1 MIPGRSNPESRGPAG
16 AVAPSGPTR
25 GSPAGSNLPNPST
38 LFRARPASHEL
49 TSLDERLGLLLLV
62 RIAFVVLVV
71 TGALFVPNT
80 VGVGLGQVGPLS
92 AGFMVVAGAAEA
104 YRRTSLKGRM
114 FVHRAVLPLDAVY
127 LAVITAASGGAHS
140 PFLTLFAVQL
150 IAVTLLA
157 SGRAGLRTAL
167 WDTFLFVL
175 MPSAALTNRVS
186 QLLGVH
192 NVVIPNSSQITL
204 VIAGFWAVAGCTT
217 VFSSVSEKE
226 LRRSK
231 AEMAALAEMA
241 SGLEGLGEEE
251 EILGL
256 LLSTLVSA
264 FPFKRGALWYVRDN
278 RPVGL
283 FADAADAANASV
295 ATRPVPATAGA
306 DRVTVTA
313 WELREPQLVR
323 RLDRVDDPVAA
334 ELLPGASNVV
344 VLPLQVDGGN
354 SGVIF
359 LEHGG
364 NAVNARLP
372 RRTLVMLIQF
382 AGHAALALRNARLLA
397 ERERLAAIDG
407 LTGLANRREFDQA
420 LAREVNRAERTREP
434 LSLVVFDV
442 DHFKTIN
449 DTRGHLG
456 GDEVLR
462 SLAEVLA
469 AAVREMDLVARYG
482 GEEFAVILPRCDQHD
497 AIRVVE
503 RITTMT
509 RQRGDL
515 DGVTLSSGVATI
527 PFNAGTGLSLVAAA
541 DEALYESK
549 RAGRNRYSVS
559 GRRPDTN
566 NHNSVGV

>member
-1 MIPGRSNPESRGPAG
+1 MN
-16 AVAPSGPTR
+16 SGY
-25 GSPAGSNLPNPST
+25 SAI
-38 LFRARPASHEL
+38 RARPASHEL

-62 RIAFVVLVV
+62 RIGFVVLVV
-71 TGALFVPNT
+71 MGALFASHG
-80 VGVGLGQVGPLS
+80 VGVTIAQVGPLS
-92 AGFMVVAGAAEA
+92 AAFMVIAGAAEA
-104 YRRTSLKGRM
+104 YRRTGLRGRM
-114 FVHRAVLPLDAVY
+114 VVHRAVLPFDAVY
-127 LAVITAASGGAHS
+127 LAVVTAASGGPHS
-140 PFLTLFAVQL
+140 PFLILFAVQL
-150 IAVTLLA
+150 ISVTLLA
-157 SGRAGLRTAL
+157 SPRAGLRTAL

-175 MPSAALTNRVS
+175 MPSAALTTRVAS
-186 QLLGVH
+186 LLGVH
-192 NVVIPNSSQITL
+192 GVTVPNGVDTTL
-204 VIAGFWAVAGCTT
+204 AIAGFWAVAGCTA
-217 VFSSVSEKE
+217 VFSSVSERE

-241 SGLEGLGEEE
+241 SGLEDLGEEE

-256 LLSTLVSA
+256 LLRTLVTA
-264 FPFKRGALWYVRDN
+264 FPLRRGALWFVRDN

-283 FADAADAANASV
+283 VVEEPDGP
-295 ATRPVPATAGA
+295 ATSRPVPTNAGV
-306 DRVTVTA
+306 DRVALTA
-313 WELREPQLVR
+313 WEQREPQLLR
-323 RLDRVDDPVAA
+323 RLNPVTDPVAA
-334 ELLPGASNVV
+334 ALLPAATNVV
-344 VLPLQVDGGN
+344 ILPLQVDGGN
-354 SGVIF
+354 SGIVI

-364 NAVNARLP
+364 NPVNARLP

-442 DHFKTIN
+442 DHFKLIN

-462 SLAEVLA
+462 SIAEVLA
-469 AAVREMDLVARYG
+469 GAVREMDLVARYG
-482 GEEFAVILPRCDQHD
+482 GEEFALILPRCDQHD
-497 AIRVVE
+497 AIRVVD

-509 RQRGDL
+509 RQRADL
-515 DGVTLSSGVATI
+515 DGVTLSSGLATI
-527 PFNAGTGLSLVAAA
+527 PFNANDGLSLVAAA

-559 GRRPDTN
+559 VRRPD
-566 NHNSVGV
+566 NHHTYGSTCV

>member
-1 MIPGRSNPESRGPAG
+1 MRPGQSA
-16 AVAPSGPTR
+16 
-25 GSPAGSNLPNPST
+25 L
-38 LFRARPASHEL
+38 RARPASHEL

-71 TGALFVPNT
+71 LGALFASGAT
-80 VGVGLGQVGPLS
+80 GVDLAQVGPLS
-92 AGFMVVAGAAEA
+92 AGFMVIAGAAES
-104 YRRTSLKGRM
+104 YRRTGLRGRM
-114 FVHRAVLPLDAVY
+114 LVHRAVLPLDAVY
-127 LAVITAASGGAHS
+127 LAVVTAASGGPHS
-140 PFLTLFAVQL
+140 PYLILFAVQL

-157 SGRAGLRTAL
+157 SARAGLRAAL

-175 MPSAALTNRVS
+175 MPSAALTTRVAS
-186 QLLGVH
+186 LLGVH
-192 NVVIPNSSQITL
+192 HVSIPDSVEVTL
-204 VIAGFWAVAGCTT
+204 AIAGFWAVAGCTA

-256 LLSTLVSA
+256 LLRTLVGA

-283 FADAADAANASV
+283 VLADPEAAVVS
-295 ATRPVPATAGA
+295 RQVPAVAGA

-313 WELREPQLVR
+313 WDNREPQLVR
-323 RLDRVDDPVAA
+323 RLDPLEDPVAA
-334 ELLPGASNVV
+334 ELLPDASNVV
-344 VLPLQVDGGN
+344 VLPLQVDGSN

-364 NAVNARLP
+364 NPINARLP

-407 LTGLANRREFDQA
+407 LTGLANRREFDQG

-442 DHFKTIN
+442 DHFKRIN

-462 SLAEVLA
+462 SIAEVLA
-469 AAVREMDLVARYG
+469 GAVREMDLVARYG

-503 RITTMT
+503 RIAAMT
-509 RQRGDL
+509 RQRADL

-527 PFNAGTGLSLVAAA
+527 PFNAADGLSLVAAA

-559 GRRPDTN
+559 ARRPDQ
-566 NHNSVGV
+566 NHHSVGV

>member
-1 MIPGRSNPESRGPAG
+1 VIAGPSA
-16 AVAPSGPTR
+16 
-25 GSPAGSNLPNPST
+25 LK
-38 LFRARPASHEL
+38 ARPASHEL

-71 TGALFVPNT
+71 LGSLFASGA
-80 VGVGLGQVGPLS
+80 VGVDLAQVGPLS
-92 AGFMVVAGAAEA
+92 AAFMVIAGAAEG
-104 YRRTSLKGRM
+104 YRRSDMRGRM
-114 FVHRAVLPLDAVY
+114 VIHRAVLPLDAVY
-127 LAVITAASGGAHS
+127 LAVVTAASGGPHS
-140 PFLTLFAVQL
+140 PFLILFAVQL

-175 MPSAALTNRVS
+175 MPSAALTTRVAS
-186 QLLGVH
+186 FLGVH
-192 NVVIPNSSQITL
+192 HVDIPDGVDITL
-204 VIAGFWAVAGCTT
+204 AIAGFWAVAGCTA
-217 VFSSVSEKE
+217 VFSSVSERE

-241 SGLEGLGEEE
+241 SDLEGLGEEE

-256 LLSTLVSA
+256 LLRTLVGA
-264 FPFKRGALWYVRDN
+264 FGFERGALWYVRDN
-278 RPVGL
+278 RPVALVLAGP
-283 FADAADAANASV
+283 DGPVTSRQIAAV
-295 ATRPVPATAGA
+295 AGA

-313 WELREPQLVR
+313 WEQKEPQLVR
-323 RLDRVDDPVAA
+323 RLDPAHDPVAA
-334 ELLPGASNVV
+334 ELLLGATNVV
-344 VLPLQVDGGN
+344 VLPLQVNGDN

-364 NAVNARLP
+364 NPVNARLP

-382 AGHAALALRNARLLA
+382 AGHATLALRNARLLA

-407 LTGLANRREFDQA
+407 LTGLSNRREFDQA
-420 LAREVNRAERTREP
+420 LAREVSRAERTREP

-442 DHFKTIN
+442 DHFKRIN

-462 SLAEVLA
+462 AIAAVLA
-469 AAVREMDLVARYG
+469 GAVREMDLVARYG

-503 RITTMT
+503 RITAMT
-509 RQRGDL
+509 RQRADL
-515 DGVTLSSGVATI
+515 EGVTLSSGLATI
-527 PFNAGTGLSLVAAA
+527 PFNAADGISLVAAA

-549 RAGRNRYSVS
+549 RAGRDRYSVS
-559 GRRPDTN
+559 ARRPDSS
-566 NHNSVGV
+566 HHSVGV

>member
-1 MIPGRSNPESRGPAG
+1 MIPGNSA
-16 AVAPSGPTR
+16 
-25 GSPAGSNLPNPST
+25 L
-38 LFRARPASHEL
+38 RARPASHEL

-71 TGALFVPNT
+71 MGALFAPHG
-80 VGVGLGQVGPLS
+80 VGVDISQVGPVS
-92 AGFMVVAGAAEA
+92 AAFMVVAGAVES
-104 YRRTSLKGRM
+104 YRRSGLRGRM
-114 FVHRAVLPLDAVY
+114 LVHRAVLPLDAVY
-127 LAVITAASGGAHS
+127 LAVITAASGGPHS
-140 PFLTLFAVQL
+140 PFLILFAVQL

-175 MPSAALTNRVS
+175 MPSAALTTRVAS
-186 QLLGVH
+186 FLGVH
-192 NVVIPNSSQITL
+192 HVVVPNSMDITL
-204 VIAGFWAVAGCTT
+204 AIAGFWAVAGCTA
-217 VFSSVSEKE
+217 VFSSVSERE

-256 LLSTLVSA
+256 LLRTLISA
-264 FPFKRGALWYVRDN
+264 FPLRRGALWYVRDN

-283 FADAADAANASV
+283 ILESPDGRVTS
-295 ATRPVPATAGA
+295 RPVPTVAAA
-306 DRVTVTA
+306 DRVAVTA
-313 WELREPQLVR
+313 WANREPQLAR
-323 RLDRVDDPVAA
+323 RLNPATDPVASD
-334 ELLPGASNVV
+334 LLPGATNVV
-344 VLPLQVDGGN
+344 VLPLQVDGDN
-354 SGVIF
+354 SGIVF

-364 NAVNARLP
+364 NPVNARLP

-420 LAREVNRAERTREP
+420 LSREVSRAERTHEP

-442 DHFKTIN
+442 DHFKRIN

-462 SLAEVLA
+462 SIAKVLA
-469 AAVREMDLVARYG
+469 AAVRDMDLVARYG
-482 GEEFAVILPRCDQHD
+482 GEEFAIILPRCDQHD

-503 RITTMT
+503 RITLMI
-509 RQRGDL
+509 RQRSDL
-515 DGVTLSSGVATI
+515 DGVTLSSGLATI
-527 PFNAGTGLSLVAAA
+527 PFNAGDGLSLVAAA
-541 DEALYESK
+541 DEALYQSK

-559 GRRPDTN
+559 GRRPDNQHTYGPTC
-566 NHNSVGV
+566 V

>member
-1 MIPGRSNPESRGPAG
+1 MIPGQ
-16 AVAPSGPTR
+16 
-25 GSPAGSNLPNPST
+25 SP
-38 LFRARPASHEL
+38 FRARPASHEL

-62 RIAFVVLVV
+62 RITFVVLVV
-71 TGALFVPNT
+71 LGALFAPNA
-80 VGVGLGQVGPLS
+80 VGVDLGQVGPLS
-92 AGFMVVAGAAEA
+92 AGFMVIAGAAEA

-127 LAVITAASGGAHS
+127 LAVVTAASGGPHS
-140 PFLTLFAVQL
+140 PFLTLFGVQL

-175 MPSAALTNRVS
+175 MPSAALTTRVA

-192 NVVIPNSSQITL
+192 HVIIPNGSQITL
-204 VIAGFWAVAGCTT
+204 AIAGFWAVAGCTA

-241 SGLEGLGEEE
+241 SGLEGVGDEE

-264 FPFKRGALWYVRDN
+264 FPFKQGALWYVRDN

-283 FADAADAANASV
+283 LVDAPSSQVAA
-295 ATRPVPATAGA
+295 RPVPAVAGA
-306 DRVTVTA
+306 DRITRAA
-313 WELREPQLVR
+313 WESKEPQLVR
-323 RLDRVDDPVAA
+323 RLDPTHDPVAA
-334 ELLPGASNVV
+334 EMLPGATNVV

-354 SGVIF
+354 SGVIL

-364 NAVNARLP
+364 NPVNARLP

-382 AGHAALALRNARLLA
+382 AGHAALSLRNARLLA

-420 LAREVNRAERTREP
+420 LAREVNRAERSREP

-442 DHFKTIN
+442 DHFKLIN

-469 AAVREMDLVARYG
+469 GAVREMDLVARYG

-503 RITTMT
+503 RITTTT
-509 RQRGDL
+509 RQRADL

-527 PFNAGTGLSLVAAA
+527 PFNANDGLSLVAAA

-559 GRRPDTN
+559 GRRPDN
-566 NHNSVGV
+566 NPHSVGV

>member
-1 MIPGRSNPESRGPAG
+1 MM
-16 AVAPSGPTR
+16 SG
-25 GSPAGSNLPNPST
+25 GSAL
-38 LFRARPASHEL
+38 RARPASHEL

-62 RIAFVVLVV
+62 RIAFVVVV
-71 TGALFVPNT
+71 VLGSLFVPDT
-80 VGVGLGQVGPLS
+80 AGVDLAQVGPLS
-92 AGFMVVAGAAEA
+92 AGFMVIAGAAEA
-104 YRRTSLKGRM
+104 YRRTSLRGRM

-127 LAVITAASGGAHS
+127 LAVVTAASGGPHS
-140 PFLTLFAVQL
+140 PFLVLFAVQL

-175 MPSAALTNRVS
+175 MPSAALTTKVADV
-186 QLLGVH
+186 LGVDH
-192 NVVIPNSSQITL
+192 VVIPDGAQISL
-204 VIAGFWAVAGCTT
+204 AIAGFWAVAGCTA

-278 RPVGL
+278 RPAGLLVG
-283 FADAADAANASV
+283 APGERAAS
-295 ATRPVPATAGA
+295 RQVPAVAGA
-306 DRVTVTA
+306 DRVTIAA
-313 WELREPQLVR
+313 WELKEPQLIR
-323 RLDRVDDPVAA
+323 RLDPANDPVAA
-334 ELLPGASNVV
+334 DLLPGSTNVV
-344 VLPLQVDGGN
+344 VLPVQVDGNN

-364 NAVNARLP
+364 NPVNARLP

-420 LAREVNRAERTREP
+420 LAREVNRTERTGEP

-442 DHFKTIN
+442 DHFKLIN

-462 SLAEVLA
+462 ALAEVLA

-497 AIRVVE
+497 AIRVIE
-503 RITTMT
+503 RITTMS
-509 RQRGDL
+509 RQRPDL

-527 PFNAGTGLSLVAAA
+527 PFNAGTGLYLVAAA